1 MPASNSPA
9 QICKNL
15 REGNY
20 GFKWT
25 RFGKI
30 HPSKDK
36 APVALQNTRSTR
48 TLAADL
54 FNHPQ
59 TPTEFSIHGWDAPAR
74 GAAQQRFHREA
85 PRHGPAPRQ
94 QRLCISQS
102 LPQSLS
108 KREGLRNS
116 PSFPRRKER
125 PRPDVPLSLSLSL
138 SLSLWKRRTRTTKNW
153 LSGALF
159 RFSQE
164 DRFDDERV
172 LCQPLFFRETRSAF
186 SGIFWETFAF
196 QFKDTRLVPVKF
208 TKGHLRR
215 CLGLPKHRSQN
226 STEFHNTAQ
235 RCEQSARQRFVA
247 RARRGLRDDPFPFR
261 PTRKREGDASLFTEE
276 APNEKNPPRRGQSQE
291 FRRRVSITAQAAK
304 AKTRPSAQALTSGA
318 HRCSSRAQASTHS
331 SSGAGGRDSSAAC
344 LRRHTV
350 SISAAQSSNRNYGTF
365 PVSRDLGTIDVFQRI
380 LVDRS
385 T

>member
-1 MPASNSPA
+1 MDPIRKDPSFKRQSTSGSPEHTLHTYPRSRPLQPSSNANGILNPWVGRSRARRGTAALPPRSAAPRPRAASA
-9 QICKNL
+9 
-15 REGNY
+15 
-20 GFKWT
+20 
-25 RFGKI
+25 
-30 HPSKDK
+30 
-36 APVALQNTRSTR
+36 APVYLSKSSTKS
-48 TLAADL
+48 LK
-54 FNHPQ
+54 
-59 TPTEFSIHGWDAPAR
+59 AR
-74 GAAQQRFHREA
+74 GAPELAVFPKEKRT
-85 PRHGPAPRQ
+85 
-94 QRLCISQS
+94 
-102 LPQSLS
+102 S
-108 KREGLRNS
+108 KTGRA
-116 PSFPRRKER
+116 F
-125 PRPDVPLSLSLSL
+125 VSLSLSL
-138 SLSLWKRRTRTTKNW
+138 SLSLEKKNKNHEELAFW
-153 LSGALF
+153 RSLSVFAGG
-159 RFSQE
+159 SG
-164 DRFDDERV
+164 DDERV
-172 LCQPLFFRETRSAF
+172 LCHPLFFRETRSAF

-350 SISAAQSSNRNYGTF
+350 SISAAKFES
-365 PVSRDLGTIDVFQRI
+365 
-380 LVDRS
+380 
-385 T
+385 